1 MARQRLFIDNNK
13 IKKDGRAVVYA
24 LVQIK
29 NKTIKINTGVTVEP
43 AKFDSS
49 KNRIKGTGP
58 DVKDS
63 NLIIDKVLSRINEVF
78 VRYKLQARE
87 LTPALFKREYENPS
101 LYIDFHSF
109 IQKTIRER
117 ETNKEI
123 TPTSAKQHRVLANK
137 LKAYRPVL
145 SFAEI
150 DLKFIQDFH
159 RYIRKSVETNTG
171 QKNMATFKTYLNIAR
186 RLGIIRENPFD
197 LYKMK
202 KVPAERVYL
211 LEPEFK
217 AFIELYEGGQLR
229 DHLHRTMRH
238 FLFMCCTGLRISDFL
253 RLEKSNIENGII
265 HIVPYKT
272 RTQKAQI
279 IQIPLIPYALK
290 LIKDENS
297 NTKHLFEIISEQKM
311 NEQLK
316 ELAILAKVNK
326 PISNHSA
333 RHTFATLFINKT
345 SDVATLQKILGH
357 SKITETMIYVHITQ
371 NKINEQMHAFGGLLN
386 LRM

>member
-1 MARQRLFIDNNK
+1 MARQRLFINEQT
-13 IKKDGRAVVYA
+13 IKKNGECAVYA
-24 LVQIK
+24 IVQLK
-29 NKTIKINTGVTVEP
+29 NKTIKINTGVSIAP
-43 AKFDSS
+43 ALFDKD
-49 KNRIKGTGP
+49 KNRIKGNSQ
-58 DVKDS
+58 DVKDA
-63 NLIIDKVLSRINEVF
+63 NLIIDKVLSRINDVF
-78 VRYKLQARE
+78 VRYRLQAKE
-87 LTPALFKREYENPS
+87 LTPALFNREYENPS

-117 ETNKEI
+117 EMNKEI
-123 TPTSAKQHRVLANK
+123 TATSAKQHRVLANK

-197 LYKMK
+197 LYRMK
-202 KVPAERVYL
+202 KVPAERVFL
-211 LEPEFK
+211 LEPELK
-217 AFIELYEGGQLR
+217 EFIKLYESGQLR

-238 FLFMCCTGLRISDFL
+238 FLFMCCTGIRISDFL
-253 RLEKSNIENGII
+253 RLEKSNIENGVLR
-265 HIVPYKT
+265 IVPYKT
-272 RTQKAQI
+272 RNQKSTI
-279 IQIPLIPYALK
+279 NEIPLIAYAEK
-290 LIKDENS
+290 LIQDEGSKD
-297 NTKHLFEIISEQKM
+297 KYLFESISEQKM

-333 RHTFATLFINKT
+333 RHTFATLFIEKT
-345 SDVATLQKILGH
+345 SDVASLQKILNH
-357 SKITETMIYVHITQ
+357 SKITETMIYVHINQ
-371 NKINEQMHAFGGLLN
+371 KKIHEQMKSFEGLLN
-386 LRM
+386 LK